1 LNIAQ
6 ETVHYA
12 LQRNVLGRGD
22 ADQFYRTVE
31 VRKSHSRDPTLAAIA
46 GVDMRRAMIVG
57 EDVNPSPCALRYEH
71 TTHGIE

>member
-12 LQRNVLGRGD
+12 LQRNVLDRGD

-31 VRKSHSRDPTLAAIA
+31 VRKSHSCEPIFTAMP
-46 GVDMRRAMIVG
+46 GVDMCRAMIVG
-57 EDVNPSPCALRYEH
+57 EDVDPGSCACRYAH
-71 TTHGIE
+71 TTHGID

>member
-12 LQRNVLGRGD
+12 LQRNVLDQGD

-31 VRKSHSRDPTLAAIA
+31 VRKSHSRDSTFAAMP

-57 EDVNPSPCALRYEH
+57 EDVDPGSCARRYEH
-71 TTHGIE
+71 ATRVID

>member
-12 LQRNVLGRGD
+12 LQRNVLGWGD

-31 VRKSHSRDPTLAAIA
+31 VRKSNSRNPTFAAMA
-46 GVDMRRAMIVG
+46 GVDMCRAMIFG
-57 EDVNPSPCALRYEH
+57 EDVDPGSCARRYAH

>member
-31 VRKSHSRDPTLAAIA
+31 LRKSHSRDPTFAAMA

-57 EDVNPSPCALRYEH
+57 EDVNPGSCALRDEH
-71 TTHGIE
+71 TTHELE